1 MSQWILNLHHIMTA
15 LFDTPALSS
24 ASSVW
29 INSVSFQ
36 FNFHSALIWPVLIKL
51 GFCGGSMCFT
61 SESHLSAD
69 TVRQLQ
75 TDSLQSGLDGTKG
88 LILSWDRMCKCNNV
102 PMKCIACVCMCAVFI
117 HTSVWL
123 CDRFSLGHLYAFIDI
138 YEHVGSYVCVCVH
151 ACVCSCVCG
160 DGVHGPV
167 CCAPSAVHGFHPY
180 MSHQYSQIGIK
191 SHTAHWALGR
201 LDGDLKARTHTH
213 MHIHTYTES
222 SDR

>member
-138 YEHVGSYVCVCVH
+138 YEHVGSYVCVC
-151 ACVCSCVCG
+151 ARMCLFVCMWWR
-160 DGVHGPV
+160 GPWSSV
-167 CCAPSAVHGFHPY
+167 LCSQRSAWLPSLYEPSVQSDRNKKPY
-180 MSHQYSQIGIK
+180 S
-191 SHTAHWALGR
+191 ALGIGKTGWGFESK
-201 LDGDLKARTHTH
+201 DTHTH
-213 MHIHTYTES
+213 AHTYIC
-222 SDR
+222 RIKW